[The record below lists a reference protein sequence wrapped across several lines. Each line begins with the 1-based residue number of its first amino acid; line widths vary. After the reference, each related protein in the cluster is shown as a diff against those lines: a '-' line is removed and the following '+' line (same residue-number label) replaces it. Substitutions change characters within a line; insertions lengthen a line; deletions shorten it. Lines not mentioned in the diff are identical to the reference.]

1 MSYQA
6 LFTLVFF
13 VAFIAMTLW
22 VYRPSRKKDYEN
34 SHTWPLRLIAVK
46 RGMSNE

>member
-22 VYRPSRKKDYEN
+22 VYRPSRKKDYEKLA
-34 SHTWPLRLIAVK
+34 HMALEADRRTERD
-46 RGMSNE
+46 EQ

>member
-22 VYRPSRKKDYEN
+22 VYPAARKTTKN
-34 SHTWPLRLIAVK
+34 SHTWPLRLIAAK